1 MPKKAGL
8 NLPQEIEVWYV
19 LPAIRKEFA
28 MKMVKKGMKQ
38 REIANKLG
46 ITEAAISQY
55 IKNKR
60 ASKIKLDEKIIKEID
75 RAVERV
81 LKGSSVLQEIQNV
94 CSFVKREGYLCKIHR
109 KYGTP
114 PKKCDICSCFVET
127 VGDKR
132 IYMDHA
138 ATTPVAPEVLEA
150 MKPFFNDK
158 FGNPNSLHSFGQEAE
173 KVLEECRSR
182 IAKIINASPEEIVF
196 TSGGTE
202 SDNMALKGI
211 LKSGDHLITSAIEHP
226 AIRETAKHLEDR
238 GIKVTFLPVN
248 KEGFISIQNLE
259 KAITKE
265 TKLVSIMH
273 ANNEIGTIEPIEEIG
288 CICKKHNILFHT
300 DAVQSFCKVP
310 IDVRRMN
317 VDLLSASSH
326 KIHGPRGIGLL
337 YTRKGVEITPLM
349 HGGGQENRK
358 RSGTI
363 NVAGVV
369 GFTKAAEIAAGEM
382 KNDRIKKMRNRLI
395 KELLKVK
402 ASWLNG
408 SKENRLPN
416 NVNMGFDYIE
426 GEALILRLNDKG
438 IASST
443 GSACSSKSLMP
454 SHVLLAIGLNPQKAH
469 GSLRLTL
476 GRNNTEKDVDYVIKS
491 VKEVVEDLRKI
502 SPLCKQ

>member
-1 MPKKAGL
+1 MSKKSGL
-8 NLPQEIEVWYV
+8 SLPQEIEVWYV

-28 MKMVKKGMKQ
+28 VKMVKKGMKQ
-38 REIANKLG
+38 REVASKLG

-55 IKNKR
+55 MKNKR

-75 RAVERV
+75 KAVERV

-94 CSFVKREGYLCKIHR
+94 CSFVKREGCLCKIHR

-114 PKKCDICSCFVET
+114 PKGCDICSCSEET
-127 VGDKR
+127 DDR

-138 ATTPVAPEVLEA
+138 ATTPVALEVLES

-173 KVLEECRSR
+173 KVLEECRKK
-182 IAKIINASPEEIVF
+182 IAKIVNASPEEIIF

-202 SDNMALKGI
+202 SDNMALKGV
-211 LKSGDHLITSAIEHP
+211 LRPGDHLITSSIEHP
-226 AIRETAKHLEDR
+226 AIRETAKHLEDK
-238 GIKVTFLPVN
+238 GVNVTFLPVN

-273 ANNEIGTIEPIEEIG
+273 ANNEIGAIEPIEEIG

-310 IDVRRMN
+310 IDVQRMN

-326 KIHGPRGIGLL
+326 KIYGPKGVGLL
-337 YTRKGVEITPLM
+337 YIKRGVEITPLIY
-349 HGGGQENRK
+349 GGGQERAM
-358 RSGTI
+358 RSGTT
-363 NVAGVV
+363 NVPGIV
-369 GFTKAAEIAAGEM
+369 GFTKAAELAVKEM
-382 KNDRIKKMRNRLI
+382 ENDRIINMRNKLI
-395 KELLKVK
+395 EKILTIKD
-402 ASWLNG
+402 SWLNG
-408 SKENRLPN
+408 ANGEKRLPN
-416 NVNMGFDYIE
+416 NVNIGFDYIE

-438 IASST
+438 IAAST
-443 GSACSSKSLMP
+443 GSACSSKTLMP
-454 SHVLLAIGLNPQKAH
+454 SHVLLAIGLSPQKAH

-476 GRNNTEKDVDYVIKS
+476 GRGNKEKEIDYVVESIKKV
-491 VKEVVEDLRKI
+491 VKDLRKI
-502 SPLCKQ
+502 SPLYKE